1 MPQIKC
7 QIYRQ
12 KGILNPEYK
21 FFLENL
27 DGNLLLLMTARKKK
41 RSKTT
46 CYVISSIEFDMDDLE
61 KYTETPL
68 AKLKSN
74 LLGTNFSLYDFGPK
88 PPRAQQLPAASLSS
102 NKLNSSISN
111 NNSTSAS
118 SRPISPIATAT
129 NCSSTAS
136 LPKSEAPSTCTTTQ
150 KSIDQC
156 SDTNTS
162 DESSPSFTTTTAS
175 TTTYRKEYVSVSYEM
190 NVLGVKG
197 PRQMSVIVPGMD
209 VRQSREDFVQ
219 HASND
224 TLSQAWKKIL
234 ANMKSSSSTT
244 AAVASSPNSTESNVS
259 PTLLSNQQQQHSQAV
274 ATSPKASSKKTTSS
288 SFSSSNSSSSSK
300 LSSLKRSLFHL
311 NRTQSVEKQ
320 NEQTTQQQQ
329 QRNSKGEIQQQPQQQ
344 QQMRNVVKLVNKS
357 PEWHKG
363 LSSFALDFHGRVTM
377 ASVKNFQIVHEANP
391 DYVVMQFGKVNKDL
405 YTCDYSYPFCALQ
418 AFALAIT
425 SLDNKLGCD

>member
-1 MPQIKC
+1 
-7 QIYRQ
+7 
-12 KGILNPEYK
+12 
-21 FFLENL
+21 
-27 DGNLLLLMTARKKK
+27 
-41 RSKTT
+41 
-46 CYVISSIEFDMDDLE
+46 
-61 KYTETPL
+61 
-68 AKLKSN
+68 
-74 LLGTNFSLYDFGPK
+74 
-88 PPRAQQLPAASLSS
+88 
-102 NKLNSSISN
+102 
-111 NNSTSAS
+111 
-118 SRPISPIATAT
+118 
-129 NCSSTAS
+129 
-136 LPKSEAPSTCTTTQ
+136 
-150 KSIDQC
+150 
-156 SDTNTS
+156 
-162 DESSPSFTTTTAS
+162 
-175 TTTYRKEYVSVSYEM
+175 M

-209 VRQSREDFVQ
+209 ARQSREDFVQ

-234 ANMKSSSSTT
+234 ANMKSSSS
-244 AAVASSPNSTESNVS
+244 ANSTESNVS
-259 PTLLSNQQQQHSQAV
+259 PTLLTSSSSNQQHSQAV

-288 SFSSSNSSSSSK
+288 SFSSNSSSSSSK

-320 NEQTTQQQQ
+320 NEQTTTTQQ
-329 QRNSKGEIQQQPQQQ
+329 QRNSKGEIQQPQQQQQ